1 MSTQPQSRLSPEEYL
16 ALERKAEHKSEF
28 YQGET
33 FAMPGATYRHN
44 LISSNIGGELR
55 ARLRGTECTALIADM
70 RVATSET
77 GLYTYPDIAVVCGQP
92 RFRDQELDTL
102 LNPAV
107 LVEVLSPSTQNYDRG
122 LKFEMYRTIPT
133 LHDYILVA
141 QDRVHVEHHSRQP
154 DDRWLLWETNDAVA
168 TVVLSSLGIALPLSE
183 IYAGAGF
190 AEFAR

>member
-16 ALERKAEHKSEF
+16 ALERRADHKSEF
-28 YQGET
+28 FQGEM
-33 FAMPGATYRHN
+33 FAMSRATYGHS
-44 LISSNIGGELR
+44 LISTNIGGELGS
-55 ARLRGTECTALIADM
+55 RLRGTECTGLIANM

-92 RFRDQELDTL
+92 KFRDQKFDTL
-102 LNPAV
+102 LNPV
-107 LVEVLSPSTQNYDRG
+107 LLVEVLSPSTQNYDRG

-133 LHDYILVA
+133 LRDYILVA
-141 QDRVHVEHHSRQP
+141 QDRIHVEHHSRQL
-154 DDRWLLWETNDAVA
+154 DDRWLLWETNDAMA
-168 TVVLSSLGIALPLSE
+168 TVVLNSLGISLPLSE